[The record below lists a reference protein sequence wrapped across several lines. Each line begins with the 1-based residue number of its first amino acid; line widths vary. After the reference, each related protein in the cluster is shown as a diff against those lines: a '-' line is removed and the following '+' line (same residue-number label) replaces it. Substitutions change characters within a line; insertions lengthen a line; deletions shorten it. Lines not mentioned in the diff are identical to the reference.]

1 MDLISGNTYWPST
14 LEHKL
19 DFPSLTEDLTCD
31 VLIVGGGM
39 GGSICARLLGERQVD
54 TVVIDKRKLAH
65 GSSSVPIPDCCNI
78 AMIRR

>member
-31 VLIVGGGM
+31 VLIVGGWDGWVNLCPTAGRTT
-39 GGSICARLLGERQVD
+39 GGYSG
-54 TVVIDKRKLAH
+54 H
-65 GSSSVPIPDCCNI
+65 
-78 AMIRR
+78 